1 MAKMTDSEAL
11 VLLAEDE
18 GYDDTWEFIEEVGLD
33 SVMPG
38 ICVDEDCAFTVT
50 RCEPDMREGWCEGC
64 GKQTVQS
71 AMVLAGLI

>member
-1 MAKMTDSEAL
+1 MGMSSSNAL
-11 VLLAEDE
+11 RNLAWDE

-38 ICVDEDCAFTVT
+38 ICLECEATT
-50 RCEPDMREGWCEGC
+50 TSCEPDMRDGWCHNCEGY
-64 GKQTVQS
+64 TVQS